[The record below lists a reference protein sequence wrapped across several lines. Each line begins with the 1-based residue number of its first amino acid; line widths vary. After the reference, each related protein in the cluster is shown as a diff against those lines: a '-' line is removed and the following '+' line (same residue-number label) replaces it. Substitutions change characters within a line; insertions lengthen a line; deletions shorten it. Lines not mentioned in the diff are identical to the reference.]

1 MNKIFK
7 TKILQNAIKNINQNY
22 LEEKFELHVDS
33 LIYISICST
42 ANSYKSFGDL
52 YISFNLKKTLPKED
66 IFLEK
71 MFNSSIILANFIY
84 ELNQHNIDIFNKRC
98 LLVYNLINWPLSYN
112 RKLKIDFHKTNDAIN
127 KYMTNK
133 FISEENIRKL
143 KLLNRK
149 IIDRMKNK

>member
-1 MNKIFK
+1 M
-7 TKILQNAIKNINQNY
+7 
-22 LEEKFELHVDS
+22 
-33 LIYISICST
+33 
-42 ANSYKSFGDL
+42 
-52 YISFNLKKTLPKED
+52 PKED

-98 LLVYNLINWPLSYN
+98 LLVYNFINWPLSYN